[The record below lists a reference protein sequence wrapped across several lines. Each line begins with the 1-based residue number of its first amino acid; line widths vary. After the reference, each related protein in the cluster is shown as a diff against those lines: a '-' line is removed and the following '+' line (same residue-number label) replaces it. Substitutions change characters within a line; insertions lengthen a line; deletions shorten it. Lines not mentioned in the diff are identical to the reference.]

1 MDMLKNQFGSS
12 TIIALLLVAIFATM
26 GAGLAPLIQNTSK
39 FSKTDR
45 DDLSAYYAAEA
56 GAKRSILEFKK
67 IPKGETP
74 DFSWFNSER
83 LLVADN
89 EQEYY
94 KVIVY
99 LPSDTGKTPLR
110 SEQLKVELE
119 KGNSLM
125 VQSTGIIR
133 TADTAEDVKRTITF
147 SVTATRGSGSDV
159 FKYAA
164 FSNEDMYICNTPSID
179 GNIGSNKDIKIDSTT
194 KVVSGTAYQ
203 PKPYQYYNVYWTANY
218 NALPPFKIANPA
230 GTLDVAS
237 LIPAM
242 PVFTATGSALSAAGG
257 TYGPGSYY
265 YNGTLTPSGSIT
277 TSGNTVIYVNGNIK
291 LDLTDKI
298 IGDNLTVYSTGNIEL
313 ANNSSIQA
321 TNLQLYAKGNI
332 SFTNNASINGETI
345 TIQTTNT
352 SSSSVNYNSASSINR
367 NSATAV
373 TKIYSNGGIQFTNTF
388 TLGGIALVVGNGIE
402 MNSIINASSTILV
415 SASTAQITNGSKIA
429 GIYTNGKLNI
439 NSSPTIAPKGDTL
452 VQGLGLGGTTSVT
465 FGDWIIN

>member
-39 FSKTDR
+39 FSGTNR

-67 IPKGETP
+67 IPKGETL
-74 DFSWFNSER
+74 DFSWLNLER
-83 LLVADN
+83 PLVTDK
-89 EQEYY
+89 EKERY
-94 KVIVY
+94 KVVVF
-99 LPSDTGKTPLR
+99 LQADTAKTPLT
-110 SEQLKVELE
+110 SEKLKTELE
-119 KGNSLM
+119 KGNTFV
-125 VQSTGIIR
+125 VQSTG
-133 TADTAEDVKRTITF
+133 TAGSSKRTITF

-277 TSGNTVIYVNGNIK
+277 TSGNAVIYVNGNIK

-373 TKIYSNGGIQFTNTF
+373 TKIYSNGGIQFTNSF

>member
-39 FSKTDR
+39 FSGTNR

-67 IPKGETP
+67 IPKGETL
-74 DFSWFNSER
+74 DFSWLNLER
-83 LLVADN
+83 PLVTDK
-89 EQEYY
+89 EKERY
-94 KVIVY
+94 KVLVF
-99 LPSDTGKTPLR
+99 LQADTAKTPLT
-110 SEQLKVELE
+110 SEKLKTELE
-119 KGNSLM
+119 KGNTFV
-125 VQSTGIIR
+125 VQSTG
-133 TADTAEDVKRTITF
+133 TAGSSKRTITF

-277 TSGNTVIYVNGNIK
+277 TSGNAVIYVNGNIK

-373 TKIYSNGGIQFTNTF
+373 TKIYSNGGIQFTNSF